1 MVARVPRTAVV
12 DGHGRHRK
20 GHDMTEETQP
30 TSSTPTSRTSVE
42 RTTEGTVRRS
52 ALSGN
57 SGTTTIADVVVSK
70 IAGVAARE
78 VAGVHA
84 VGGGAARAFGAIRER
99 IPGGSTNYSQGVNVE
114 VGQTEAAIDVELVA
128 EYGVAIADMAE
139 SVRRNIATSIER
151 MTGLKVIE
159 VNVTVND
166 VWLPEDDERS
176 SDEQQ
181 QQPRVQ

>member
-1 MVARVPRTAVV
+1 
-12 DGHGRHRK
+12 
-20 GHDMTEETQP
+20 MTEATQR
-30 TSSTPTSRTSVE
+30 TTSTPASQAAGAGSAQ
-42 RTTEGTVRRS
+42 GTGTRS
-52 ALSGN
+52 ASGGS

-128 EYGVAIADMAE
+128 DYGVAIADVAE
-139 SVRRNIATSIER
+139 SVRRNVATTIER

-166 VWLPEDDERS
+166 VWLPEDDDSS
-176 SDEQQ
+176 SDEKQ

>member
-1 MVARVPRTAVV
+1 MPGSRVRRTAVV
-12 DGHGRHRK
+12 DGHAIDRK
-20 GHDMTEETQP
+20 GHDMTEQTQR
-30 TSSTPTSRTSVE
+30 TGTTPTSQVPGE
-42 RTTEGTVRRS
+42 RSAEGTGRRS
-52 ALSGN
+52 ALSGI

-84 VGGGAARAFGAIRER
+84 VGGGAARAFGALRER

-128 EYGVAIADMAE
+128 EYGVAIADVAE

-151 MTGLKVIE
+151 MTGLQVIE
-159 VNVTVND
+159 VNVTVSD
-166 VWLPEDDERS
+166 VWLPEDDETS

-181 QQPRVQ
+181 PPRVQ